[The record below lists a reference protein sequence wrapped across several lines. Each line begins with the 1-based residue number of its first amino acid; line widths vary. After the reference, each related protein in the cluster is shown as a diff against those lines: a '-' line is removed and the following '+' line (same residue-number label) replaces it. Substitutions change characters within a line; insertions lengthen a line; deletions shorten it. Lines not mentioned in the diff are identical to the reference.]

1 MLALKKI
8 LFPTDFTRCSDQAF
22 NHALFIAEQFKAK
35 LQLFHAIV
43 LHEDD
48 PADPARRFPEGEEL
62 FRRLFEI
69 ADSEMASRLE
79 RHRDGAVKIE
89 EYRSR
94 GISAAQTILEHARE
108 HDVDLIVM
116 GTHGRRGPARLFFGS
131 VTEEVVRFAKVPVL
145 TLRELDEPR
154 RIEAFER
161 LLVPIDF
168 SAHSRK
174 AVAYARELA
183 EVYGARL
190 QLLHVIEEPSYPY
203 FYAPLDA
210 VRPAEHLE
218 KLRSRSIE
226 ALHEL
231 MGEASGPETSYD
243 VEISSGHP
251 ASEIVAFAEER
262 ESDMIVTATH
272 GLTGL
277 ERLLVGS
284 TAEQVLRTSP
294 VPVFLVKSF
303 GKRVLEEAV
312 GE

>member
-1 MLALKKI
+1 MLKLKKI

-22 NHALFIAEQFKAK
+22 NHALFMAEQFGAT

-69 ADSEMASRLE
+69 ADSELAARLE
-79 RHRDGAVKIE
+79 QHGEGPVTIE
-89 EYRSR
+89 EYRGR
-94 GISAAQTILEHARE
+94 GVSAAETILDHAAE

-116 GTHGRRGPARLFFGS
+116 GTHGRRGPARLFYGS
-131 VTEEVVRFAKVPVL
+131 VAEEVVRFARVPVL
-145 TLRELDEPR
+145 TLRELEEPR
-154 RIEAFER
+154 EIEAFER
-161 LLVPIDF
+161 ILVPIDF
-168 SAHSRK
+168 SGHSK
-174 AVAYARELA
+174 EAIAYARELA
-183 EVYGARL
+183 GAYDARL

-203 FYAPLDA
+203 FYAPLDG
-210 VRPAEHLE
+210 VRPAEHLAA
-218 KLRSRSIE
+218 LRTKTID

-231 MGEASGPETSYD
+231 MDESPEGSYD
-243 VEISSGHP
+243 VEVTSGHP

-262 ESDMIVTATH
+262 QSDMIVTATH

-294 VPVFLVKSF
+294 APVFLVKSF
-303 GKRVLEEAV
+303 GKRVLRAGSE
-312 GE
+312 